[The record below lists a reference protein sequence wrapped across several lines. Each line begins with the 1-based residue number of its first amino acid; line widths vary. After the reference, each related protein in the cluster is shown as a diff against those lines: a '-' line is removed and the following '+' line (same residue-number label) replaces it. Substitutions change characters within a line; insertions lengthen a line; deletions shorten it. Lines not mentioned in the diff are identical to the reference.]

1 MYEHE
6 VTMHRYLVAFRA
18 KKSSLVPWFFVN
30 ARTESG
36 PVKKKEVA
44 SGTLNRPGSFF
55 SIGMQ
60 KKKDEWHNQ
69 TSKKKTIA

>member
-36 PVKKKEVA
+36 PVKKKRWQAE
-44 SGTLNRPGSFF
+44 P
-55 SIGMQ
+55 SIGQ
-60 KKKDEWHNQ
+60 EVFFR
-69 TSKKKTIA
+69 